1 MLAACV
7 VVLAVRHGSRW
18 LKTNAWLLAAVLVLQ
33 LCLGAAAWVTRF
45 GWPATNYVAVQGAP
59 LQVVMRTT
67 HAVTGQLLFLASV
80 TLAVRTLRFD
90 WLTRR
95 VLIANVTTEGGLA

>member
-1 MLAACV
+1 
-7 VVLAVRHGSRW
+7 
-18 LKTNAWLLAAVLVLQ
+18 
-33 LCLGAAAWVTRF
+33 
-45 GWPATNYVAVQGAP
+45 
-59 LQVVMRTT
+59 MRTT